1 MNRNRRLFIII
12 FLAFLLVV
20 VLITIDMARRTT
32 APWNRRKQ
40 LERAL
45 PPSETQAA
53 PADGTAIDTTGLDTL
68 R

>member
-12 FLAFLLVV
+12 FLAFLFVV
-20 VLITIDMARRTT
+20 ILITIDMARRTT

-40 LERAL
+40 VERAL
-45 PPSETQAA
+45 PGETQIQV
-53 PADGTAIDTTGLDTL
+53 DGTAIDTTGLDSL